1 MELLKKRIEEIRA
14 MGEEYASGYWTCR
27 TTTDMAEF
35 RVNTPIIYKK
45 EKFKH
50 AVIKIGMILSS
61 LSRLLEQE
69 KIPYHIQTF
78 PLLEDLSIIAVIR
91 FNVNLNRVNEAK
103 GNQIPDTENRHSSLV
118 HYARKR
124 ANQFMFELLPVT
136 DANSLDRINPDSD
149 WYLLGSNHNNPFT
162 WLNVGY
168 LAEDLQIHS
177 SADDV
182 KRPQILSGLKLHTLT
197 EKPVVNNSPEYIHAF
212 IGF

>member
-14 MGEEYASGYWTCR
+14 MGEDYASGYWTCR

-50 AVIKIGMILSS
+50 TVIKIGMILSS
-61 LSRLLEQE
+61 LSWILEQE

-91 FNVNLNRVNEAK
+91 FNVNLNRVSDIK
-103 GNQIPDTENRHSSLV
+103 GKHNPDAENGYSSLL

-136 DANSLDRINPDSD
+136 AANSLDRINSNSD

-168 LAEDLQIHS
+168 LAEELQNHTP
-177 SADDV
+177 ADV
-182 KRPQILSGLKLHTLT
+182 EKRPQFLSGLTLQTLT
-197 EKPVVNNSPEYIHAF
+197 EKPVVKNSPEFVHAY